1 MARLP
6 DKSSRLLLISTFTI
20 CSLFLFADFRFG
32 IFKPVQNFYN
42 SSSLFLQVFSREY
55 VVNPIFNSFSSILV
69 NKRSN
74 DENQRLKEE
83 LNNLLIENYVISNRE
98 ILNSNVFFDEFE
110 YSSIFRTFLRVKTRN
125 KAAFK

>member
-6 DKSSRLLLISTFTI
+6 DKSSRLLLISTFI
-20 CSLFLFADFRFG
+20 ISSLFLFADFRFG

-42 SSSLFLQVFSREY
+42 SSSLFIQVFSREY
-55 VVNPIFNSFSSILV
+55 VVNPIFNSFSSILI

-98 ILNSNVFFDEFE
+98 ILNSNVFFDEFD
-110 YSSIFRTFLRVKTRN
+110 TKNT
-125 KAAFK
+125 